1 MRESTIKFVMQEK
14 SPCDG
19 CMHFSRCGS
28 ELMACRAFA
37 FYVRTGRFNE
47 NTPRDPSYTTYKRVF
62 ASDDEFNELMREMYR
77 EARNGD
83 S

>member
-19 CMHFSRCGS
+19 CMHGSKCGA